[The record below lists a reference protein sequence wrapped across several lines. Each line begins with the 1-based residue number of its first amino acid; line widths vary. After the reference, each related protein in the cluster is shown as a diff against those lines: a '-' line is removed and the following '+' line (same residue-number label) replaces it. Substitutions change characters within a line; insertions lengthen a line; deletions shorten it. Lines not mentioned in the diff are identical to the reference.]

1 MEDILQ
7 TIKRLRALATSSN
20 SNEAAAAAGVANKLI
35 LKHQINEIHLADDSA
50 PESATEQM
58 FDDPE
63 PFYVSSRVTAWKMEL
78 ATLLARHY
86 GCALWNDKVYRSA
99 DRVRGTSRYR
109 LIGRDKDVQVVKF
122 MFAWFVSEI
131 AKLCDIECRGYGVN
145 YRDSY
150 CKGAVKGIGNL
161 LSYTR
166 EKMLSEAA
174 NSGNSKAI
182 DMIQNRHQQA
192 IEYMFKK
199 HSLIQPA
206 TKQGINPVAFERGYD
221 VGSGVARNAAPHSE

>member
-20 SNEAAAAAGVANKLI
+20 PNEAAAAAGVANKLI
-35 LKHQINEIHLADDSA
+35 LRHQINEIHLADDTA
-50 PESATEQM
+50 PESTEQM

-63 PFYVSSRVTAWKMEL
+63 PFYVSSRVTTWKMEL
-78 ATLLARHY
+78 ATLLAQHY

-99 DRVRGTSRYR
+99 DKTRGTSRYR
-109 LIGRDKDVQVVKF
+109 LIGRERDVQVVKF
-122 MFAWFVSEI
+122 MFSWFTSEI
-131 AKLCDIECRGYGVN
+131 AKLCDIECRGAGLN

-150 CKGAVKGIGNL
+150 CKGAVKGIGSL
-161 LSYTR
+161 LAYTR
-166 EKMLSEAA
+166 EKMISEARR
-174 NSGNSKAI
+174 SGNSKAI
-182 DMIQNRHQQA
+182 DLISNRHQQA

-206 TKQGINPVAFERGYD
+206 VKLGVNPVAFERGYD
-221 VGSGVARNAAPHSE
+221 VGASVARNAAPHSE